1 MSAPVVGLLL
11 RRFSLRH
18 ARLAPPATAL
28 RVGILALGVAVFVA
42 IRLANRAAVSSFTHF
57 TDTLTGQ
64 SDFIVQA
71 PAGSLPE
78 TVLPELRAAL
88 GLRPVHI
95 VAVVEAT
102 AARAQAPGEA
112 SGFGRTTYTLIGVD
126 LFSLA
131 NLASQ
136 AGTEG
141 GYFNQ
146 RSEAGG
152 RGTQGNDAAAGDFWA
167 AYAAGPQVWVSAR
180 FAEKVPASLDLVL
193 DERVRTLRVA
203 GVIPTAKDA
212 PQVPPT
218 LLVLD
223 LPHLQALTGKTGR
236 VDRVEF
242 LVEPGPRAAERRAE
256 LQGLLESLG
265 KDRWLVSTPG
275 ARRESAET
283 MTRAFRLNLTILSLI
298 ALLVGLYL
306 IFQALD
312 GAVVRRRTE
321 IAILRSLGV
330 EESAIQRAW
339 LAEAAVLGVIGGA
352 LGVLLGWAGAQ
363 GAVRAVGQT
372 VNALYYATTVEA
384 ASLAPGELALGIG
397 VGLVASLAAGWWPA
411 RLAARTPPAQVLP
424 RGAAPAAGGRWQ
436 RSFMLG
442 AVCVAL
448 GVALAQMPPLR
459 VGGGGRFPLA
469 GYAAAFFWIFGGGL
483 MCGWLLPV
491 SARAARALGAAWA
504 PGRIALSHLRMPSGR
519 HRLSVAALH
528 CAVGMAAGMAILVAS
543 FEVTVRGWI
552 ERTLQADLYIASA
565 GAQSASMDN
574 FISAAAADRLAA
586 HPAAEAAARLVVY
599 PLELDGMTTLLT
611 GADFALLR
619 ARSELP
625 WVTAPSDPALWAAES
640 NAGLVLVSEAFAE
653 RFRRGAGDTVRVPT
667 PAGAKVLKIAGVF
680 SDYGNERGSL
690 MVDRTHFREWFGE
703 QRVTNVSLW
712 LKPGADAETVRAELR
727 GEFPG
732 LAIFTNGKLRA
743 EVLRIFRQTFA
754 ITYALEVI
762 AVLVAVVGLALT
774 LTSVLLDRR
783 EELTTLRALGFTR
796 RELAGAAALE
806 GGVVAIAA
814 VAGGLVLSVALG
826 WLLIF
831 VINKQSF
838 GWTLGF
844 ALPWGQLAALAGA
857 VVVTGVAVSYAV
869 GRWGADLPADR
880 EE

>member
-1 MSAPVVGLLL
+1 MNGPVISLLL
-11 RRFSLRH
+11 QRFSLRH
-18 ARLAPPATAL
+18 VRLAPRASL
-28 RVGILALGVAVFVA
+28 LLIGILALGVAVFVA

-64 SDFIVQA
+64 SDLIVQA
-71 PAGSLPE
+71 PAGTLPE
-78 TVLPELRAAL
+78 SVLGELRAAL
-88 GLRPVHI
+88 GARPVHI
-95 VAVVEAT
+95 VPVIEAT
-102 AARAQAPGEA
+102 AAQAQASGEA
-112 SGFGRTTYTLIGVD
+112 AGFGRTTYTLLGVD
-126 LFSLA
+126 LLALA

-136 AGTEG
+136 SMLDR
-141 GYFNQ
+141 GYFDQ
-146 RSEAGG
+146 SQDAGG
-152 RGTQGNDAAAGDFWA
+152 RGARGDQAGAGDFWR
-167 AYAAGPQVWVSAR
+167 AYAAGPQVWVSAA
-180 FAEKVPASLDLVL
+180 FAPTRPESLDLL
-193 DERVRTLRVA
+193 IDERVRTLRVA

-212 PQVPPT
+212 PRVPAT

-223 LPHLQALTGKTGR
+223 LPHLQQLTGKSGR

-242 LVEPGPRAAERRAE
+242 LVEPGPRAPERRSE
-256 LQGLLESLG
+256 LQTLLEQLG
-265 KDRWLVSTPG
+265 RDRWLVTSPSE
-275 ARRESAET
+275 RRESAET

-330 EESAIQRAW
+330 EERAIQLAW
-339 LAEAAVLGVIGGA
+339 LAEAAVLGLCGGA
-352 LGVLLGWAGAQ
+352 LGVGLGWLGAQ

-384 ASLAPGELALGIG
+384 AALAPSELGLGLALGLG
-397 VGLVASLAAGWWPA
+397 ASLVAGWWPA

-424 RGAAPAAGGRWQ
+424 RGAPPAAGGRWQ
-436 RSFMLG
+436 QSFAFGAG
-442 AVCVAL
+442 AVVL
-448 GVALAQMPPLR
+448 GVVLAQLPPLR
-459 VGGGGRFPLA
+459 LGAGGRFPLA

-483 MCGWLLPV
+483 MCGWLLPLLAKI
-491 SARAARALGAAWA
+491 ARARGVAWA
-504 PGRIALSHLRMPSGR
+504 PARIALSHLRRPSGR

-543 FEVTVRGWI
+543 FELTVRGWI
-552 ERTLQADLYIASA
+552 VRSLQADLYIASA
-565 GAQSASMDN
+565 GAQSASTDN
-574 FISAAAADRLAA
+574 FISAVAADRIAA
-586 HPAAEAAARLVVY
+586 HPAVAAAARLTAY
-599 PLELDGMTTLLT
+599 PLSLDGIPTLFT
-611 GADFALLR
+611 GTDLALMH
-619 ARSELP
+619 ARSDLP
-625 WVTAPSDPALWAAES
+625 WVTPPRDSALWEVTR
-640 NAGLVLVSEAFAE
+640 NAHLALVSEAFTE
-653 RFRRGAGDTVRVPT
+653 RFGKKMGDILRVPT
-667 PAGAKVLKIAGVF
+667 PAGGQTLTIAGIF
-680 SDYGNERGSL
+680 ADYGNERGSI
-690 MVDRTHFREWFGE
+690 MVDRAHLLAWMGDD
-703 QRVTNVSLW
+703 RVTNVSLW
-712 LKPGADAETVRAELR
+712 LKPGVDADNIRSELR
-727 GEFPG
+727 AEFPG
-732 LAIFTNGKLRA
+732 LAIFTNAKLRA

-806 GGVVAIAA
+806 GGVVAAAA

-826 WLLIF
+826 WLLIY

-844 ALPWGQLAALAGA
+844 ALPWTQLVGLALA
-857 VVVTGVAVSYAV
+857 VVGTGVGVSYGV

>member
-1 MSAPVVGLLL
+1 MNGAVVGLLL

-18 ARLAPPATAL
+18 ARLAPRASAL
-28 RVGILALGVAVFVA
+28 LVGILALGVAVFVA

-71 PAGSLPE
+71 AAGTLPE
-78 TVLPELRAAL
+78 SVLPELRTAL
-88 GLRPVHI
+88 GVRPVHI
-95 VAVVEAT
+95 VGVVEAT

-112 SGFGRTTYTLIGVD
+112 SGFGRTTYTLLGVD
-126 LFSLA
+126 LLALA

-136 AGTEG
+136 GATER
-141 GYFNQ
+141 GYFDQ
-146 RSEAGG
+146 GRDLGARGARS
-152 RGTQGNDAAAGDFWA
+152 DAAGAGNFWQ

-180 FAEKVPASLDLVL
+180 FAEKTPASIDLVL

-212 PQVPPT
+212 PQVPAT

-223 LPHLQALTGKTGR
+223 LPHLQALTGKVGR
-236 VDRVEF
+236 LDRVEF

-256 LQGLLESLG
+256 LQGLLEKLG

-275 ARRESAET
+275 ERRQSAET

-321 IAILRSLGV
+321 IAVLRSLGV
-330 EESAIQRAW
+330 EERAIQLAW
-339 LAEAAVLGVIGGA
+339 LAEAAVLGVIGGG

-372 VNALYYATTVEA
+372 VNALYFATTVEA

-397 VGLVASLAAGWWPA
+397 VGLVASLVAGWWPA

-424 RGAAPAAGGRWQ
+424 RGAAPATGGRWQ

-442 AVCVAL
+442 AGCVAV

-459 VGGGGRFPLA
+459 LGGAGRFPLA
-469 GYAAAFFWIFGGGL
+469 GYAAAFFGIFGGGL

-552 ERTLQADLYIASA
+552 ERSLQADLYIASA

-574 FISAAAADRLAA
+574 FISAAAADRIAA
-586 HPAAEAAARLVVY
+586 FPAVAAAARLVVY
-599 PLELDGMTTLLT
+599 PLELDGVSTLLT
-611 GADFALLR
+611 GADLALLR
-619 ARSELP
+619 ARSDLP
-625 WVTAPSDPALWAAES
+625 WVTAPSDPALWSEAS
-640 NAGLVLVSEAFAE
+640 NAGLALVSEAFAE
-653 RFRRGAGDTVRVPT
+653 RFRRRAGDTVRLPT
-667 PAGAKVLKIAGVF
+667 PAGVKVLKIAGVF
-680 SDYGNERGSL
+680 ADYGNERGSL
-690 MVDRTHFREWFGE
+690 MVDRAHFRKWFGE
-703 QRVTNVSLW
+703 ERVTNVSLW
-712 LKPGADAETVRAELR
+712 LKPGADAEAVRAELR
-727 GEFPG
+727 REFPG

-796 RELAGAAALE
+796 RELAAAAALE
-806 GGVVAIAA
+806 GGVVAGAA
-814 VAGGLVLSVALG
+814 VAGGLTLSVALG
-826 WLLIF
+826 WLLIY

-844 ALPWGQLAALAGA
+844 ALPWGQLAALAIA
-857 VVVTGVAVSYAV
+857 VVATGVGVSYAV

>member
-1 MSAPVVGLLL
+1 MSAPVLSLLL

-18 ARLAPPATAL
+18 ARLAPRASL
-28 RVGILALGVAVFVA
+28 LLVGILALGVAVFVA

-71 PAGSLPE
+71 AAGTLPE
-78 TVLPELRAAL
+78 SVLPELRAAL
-88 GLRPVHI
+88 GVRPVHI
-95 VAVVEAT
+95 LAVVEAT
-102 AARAQAPGEA
+102 AAQAQAPGEA
-112 SGFGRTTYTLIGVD
+112 SGFGRTTYTLLGVD
-126 LFSLA
+126 LLALA

-136 AGTEG
+136 GATER
-141 GYFNQ
+141 GYFDQ
-146 RSEAGG
+146 GRAADARGARSDGPG
-152 RGTQGNDAAAGDFWA
+152 AGDFWQ
-167 AYAAGPQVWVSAR
+167 AYSAGPQVWVSPR
-180 FAEKVPASLDLVL
+180 IAEKVPASLDLVL

-212 PQVPPT
+212 PQVPAT

-223 LPHLQALTGKTGR
+223 LAQLQALTGKMGR

-242 LVEPGPRAAERRAE
+242 LVEPGPRAAERRVE
-256 LQGLLESLG
+256 LQGVLEKLG
-265 KDRWLVSTPG
+265 KNRWLVTTPG

-283 MTRAFRLNLTILSLI
+283 MTRAFRMNLTILSLI

-321 IAILRSLGV
+321 IAVLRSLGV
-330 EESAIQRAW
+330 EERAIQFAW

-372 VNALYYATTVEA
+372 VNALYYATTVQA

-397 VGLVASLAAGWWPA
+397 VGLAASLVAGWWPA

-436 RSFMLG
+436 RSFVLG
-442 AVCVAL
+442 AGCVVL
-448 GVALAQMPPLR
+448 GVALAQVSPLR
-459 VGGGGRFPLA
+459 LGGGGRFPLA

-491 SARAARALGAAWA
+491 SARAARALGSAWV
-504 PGRIALSHLRMPSGR
+504 PGRIALSHLRVPSGR

-552 ERTLQADLYIASA
+552 ERSLQADLYIASA

-586 HPAAEAAARLVVY
+586 HPAVVAAARLVVY
-599 PLELDGMTTLLT
+599 PLELEGVTTLLT
-611 GADFALLR
+611 GADLALLR
-619 ARSELP
+619 VRSELP
-625 WVTAPSDPALWAAES
+625 WVTAPRDPALWSEES
-640 NAGLVLVSEAFAE
+640 NAGLALVSEAFAE
-653 RFRRGAGDTVRVPT
+653 RFRRRAGDTVSVPT
-667 PAGAKVLKIAGVF
+667 PKGMKVLKIAGVF
-680 SDYGNERGSL
+680 ADYGNERGSL
-690 MVDRTHFREWFGE
+690 MVDRAHFRKWFGE
-703 QRVTNVSLW
+703 ERVTNVSLW
-712 LKPGADAETVRAELR
+712 LNSGVDADALRAELR
-727 GEFPG
+727 REFPG

-783 EELTTLRALGFTR
+783 EELTTLRALGFTK

-806 GGVVAIAA
+806 GGVVAGAA
-814 VAGGLVLSVALG
+814 VGGGLVLSVALG

-844 ALPWGQLAALAGA
+844 AVPWVQLAALAGA
-857 VVVTGVAVSYAV
+857 VVATGAGVSYAV